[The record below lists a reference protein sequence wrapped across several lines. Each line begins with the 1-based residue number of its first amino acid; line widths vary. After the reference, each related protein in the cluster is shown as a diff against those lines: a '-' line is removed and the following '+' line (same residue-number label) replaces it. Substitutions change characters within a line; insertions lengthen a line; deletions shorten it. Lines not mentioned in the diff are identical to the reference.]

1 LQISN
6 QLLRHTSCLRVLKS
20 MTPTEEP
27 DENKELSEKD
37 FIHEEYSKKPG
48 IFWKSLSIVL
58 LASALL
64 WFISFWYAKQMNMF
78 YKESPFL
85 QVNNRQISL
94 FLWQF
99 TDHMRAHVKNKTGY
113 LPGFLYIE
121 KVGLDASTAE
131 DIAVAPP
138 EVLFMYHVWDLF
150 LKPEFS
156 PRPIPQK
163 QFEEFLKE
171 TAEWQPEYWPQAP
184 KAYIAWLKNL
194 EKNSGQDLSAAS
206 LSELPQEV
214 RIAFQGWKN
223 YFHEGDAINAT
234 EPTYAEME
242 SFLTTHPHYARSYWS
257 NILNESYPAY
267 LASFNPPNSR
277 PEAIIPNN
285 ELAPFLKVAFYNFKE
300 SKLGR

>member
-1 LQISN
+1 MDTKGPN
-6 QLLRHTSCLRVLKS
+6 
-20 MTPTEEP
+20 
-27 DENKELSEKD
+27 ENKELSEKD
-37 FIHEEYSKKPG
+37 FIHEEYSKKPAL
-48 IFWKSLSIVL
+48 FWKSLGVVL

-64 WFISFWYAKQMNMF
+64 WFISFWYTKQMNTF

-85 QVNNRQISL
+85 QVSNRQISL

-99 TDHMRAHVKNKTGY
+99 TDYMRAHVKNKTGY

-131 DIAVAPP
+131 DTAVAPP
-138 EVLFMYHVWDLF
+138 EVLFLYHVWDLL

-184 KAYIAWLKNL
+184 KAYRAWLSNL
-194 EKNSGQDLSAAS
+194 KKGSDQDLSSTS
-206 LSELPQEV
+206 LDELPQEV
-214 RIAFQGWKN
+214 RLAFQGWKN

-242 SFLTTHPHYARSYWS
+242 SFLAVHPHYARSYWS
-257 NILNESYPAY
+257 NILNDTYPDY
-267 LASFNPPNSR
+267 LASFNPPNLQ
-277 PEAIIPNN
+277 PEALIPRN

-300 SKLGR
+300 SKLGK